1 MVNMDKLGWL
11 VAYVAFV
18 LICIAALAGFVN
30 W

>member
-1 MVNMDKLGWL
+1 MSMQKLGWL
-11 VAYVAFV
+11 VAYVAYV